1 METIQRENG
10 SAASGSSSS
19 RAWSPGILLSA
30 QPGRLYHWGSQAG
43 ASVDFVL
50 EWGRSLL
57 AIEVK
62 LSQTA
67 RYDDVRGLERC
78 LASHPACRAG
88 LLVYAGNEI
97 VRLGEKI
104 VAVPWT
110 AIAR

>member
-10 SAASGSSSS
+10 SAASGWIGLA
-19 RAWSPGILLSA
+19 RPVGGHPIVPL
-30 QPGRLYHWGSQAG
+30 GRVVHWGSQAG

-67 RYDDVRGLERC
+67 RYDDVRGLERF
-78 LASHPACRAG
+78 LASHPNCRAG
-88 LLVYAGNEI
+88 ALVYAGTEI
-97 VRLGEKI
+97 VRLGERI

-110 AIAR
+110 ALAQ

>member
-1 METIQRENG
+1 
-10 SAASGSSSS
+10 
-19 RAWSPGILLSA
+19 
-30 QPGRLYHWGSQAG
+30 
-43 ASVDFVL
+43 VL

-67 RYDDVRGLERC
+67 RYDDARGLERF
-78 LASHPACRAG
+78 LASHPNCRAG
-88 LLVYAGNEI
+88 VLVYVGTEI

-110 AIAR
+110 ALAQ

>member
-10 SAASGSSSS
+10 SAASGRSSL
-19 RAWSPGILLSA
+19 RAWSPGVVLSS
-30 QPGRLYHWGSQAG
+30 YHRGSQAG

-67 RYDDVRGLERC
+67 RYDDVRGLERF
-78 LASHPACRAG
+78 LESHSACRVG
-88 LLVYAGNEI
+88 VLVYAGSEI
-97 VRLGEKI
+97 VRLGEKT

>member
-1 METIQRENG
+1 VGTE
-10 SAASGSSSS
+10 
-19 RAWSPGILLSA
+19 P
-30 QPGRLYHWGSQAG
+30 
-43 ASVDFVL
+43 
-50 EWGRSLL
+50 L

-67 RYDDVRGLERC
+67 RYDDVRGLERF

-88 LLVYAGNEI
+88 LLVYAGDEI

-104 VAVPWT
+104 VAVPWV